1 MHALWPHHPEAPGIC
16 VPPPLRV
23 RSACSPE
30 ELAAGDLVGALL
42 LGWPES
48 PGLLPSL
55 RLRFLQGDMRT
66 VRLIGRPLWW
76 PKHHQ
81 TFLNDSTRPMQI
93 TLYERH
99 RGCVIT

>member
-1 MHALWPHHPEAPGIC
+1 VAHHAEAPGIC
-16 VPPPLRV
+16 IPPPLRV

-55 RLRFLQGDMRT
+55 RLRFLQDMCKIHANGAAHWAPALLAETPR
-66 VRLIGRPLWW
+66 IFSHSQYQP
-76 PKHHQ
+76 
-81 TFLNDSTRPMQI
+81 
-93 TLYERH
+93 
-99 RGCVIT
+99 

>member
-1 MHALWPHHPEAPGIC
+1 VLSQHDRRRLIDANTTGDDMHALWPHHPVAPGIC

-55 RLRFLQGDMRT
+55 RLRFLQSDTRT
-66 VRLIGRPLWW
+66 VRPISAAG
-76 PKHHQ
+76 
-81 TFLNDSTRPMQI
+81 
-93 TLYERH
+93 
-99 RGCVIT
+99 

>member
-1 MHALWPHHPEAPGIC
+1 MAHYPEAPSIC
-16 VPPPLRV
+16 IPPPLRV

-55 RLRFLQGDMRT
+55 RLRFLQGEMRT
-66 VRLIGRPLWW
+66 VQPS
-76 PKHHQ
+76 
-81 TFLNDSTRPMQI
+81 STGDQ
-93 TLYERH
+93 H
-99 RGCVIT
+99 